1 MQYKNIQGIDV
12 PEIGLGTYLLHGRE
26 CEKAVRTALD
36 IGYRHI
42 DTAQMYKNERGIGE
56 ALRLSRVP
64 REDIFL
70 TTKIWHTNLAPDDV
84 LKTTE
89 RHLLDLQTPYVDLLL
104 IHWPNPQYDLRKTL
118 EAMLVLRDQGKAVNI
133 GVSNFPLPL
142 LIEANEE
149 IRAPVFCNQVEYHPF
164 LGQFDI
170 LDYALDNDL
179 LLTAYAPLAKGQ
191 VMKDRD
197 LIEIGNKY
205 GKSPAQIA
213 LRWLIEQE
221 NVAAIPKASSREHLE
236 SNFNIFDFYLSDED
250 FDRIDDLV
258 KSNRV
263 VNPSFAP
270 EWNQAGVKRH

>member
-1 MQYKNIQGIDV
+1 MYYENIQGFEV
-12 PEIGLGTYLLHGRE
+12 PEIGLGTYKLHDRE
-26 CEKAVRTALD
+26 CENTVRTALD
-36 IGYRHI
+36 IGYRYI
-42 DTAQMYKNERGIGE
+42 DTAQMYKNEREIGE
-56 ALRLSRVP
+56 AIRASHIP

-84 LKTTE
+84 LQTTE
-89 RHLLDLQTPYVDLLL
+89 QSLRDLQTPYVDLLL

-142 LIEANEE
+142 LMKANDD

-164 LGQFDI
+164 LGQFDM

-179 LLTAYAPLAKGQ
+179 LLTAYAPLAKGKVTQ
-191 VMKDRD
+191 DKD
-197 LIEIGNKY
+197 LIEIGESY
-205 GKSPAQIA
+205 GKSPTQIA

-221 NVAAIPKASSREHLE
+221 KVVAIPKASSREHLE
-236 SNFNIFDFYLSDED
+236 SNFDIFDFRLSDED
-250 FDRIDDLV
+250 FDRIDNLT
-258 KSNRV
+258 KSRRL

-270 EWNQAGVKRH
+270 EWNQTVLKRD